1 VPENNDKYWSI
12 EVKDPFDVTDADENA
27 DDAED
32 GGEGSDYIRAEIKLL
47 VKNKGA
53 AGVEEAI
60 HWLIDEMG
68 YSQEDAKEILRTMF
82 PNAYHRWKEEYQDP
96 MPEPGFM

>member
-1 VPENNDKYWSI
+1 MSENKAKYWSV
-12 EVKDPFDVTDADENA
+12 EVKDPFDVTDADENT

-32 GGEGSDYIRAEIKLL
+32 GEEGSGDVRAEVKHL
-47 VKNKGA
+47 VKDKGA

-60 HWLIDEMG
+60 QWLIEEMG
-68 YSQEDAKEILRTMF
+68 YSQEDAEELLRTMF
-82 PNAYHRWKEEYQDP
+82 PDAYHRWKDEYQDP